1 MVIINCMCSIPR
13 CMEFQLSIW
22 SEIISAPISMGKLH
36 LATYSEY
43 FWGLEAKLNI
53 AWSPDINAR
62 TIIGIV

>member
-1 MVIINCMCSIPR
+1 
-13 CMEFQLSIW
+13 MEFQLSIW
-22 SEIISAPISMGKLH
+22 SEIISAPISMGKLY

-62 TIIGIV
+62 TIIEIV